1 MWGVRPTVSTGV
13 AGRVRAV
20 LLALGLLVLGAVVLY
35 VGAEGAV
42 RGAAGLARATGIPA
56 FVLGALLFGTDL
68 EGLGTAVVASA
79 RGQTSVAAGEVFG
92 AVLFVWGVAFGVAT
106 FLAKAPIPSP
116 GTAMVLA
123 PALPLLAAS
132 VSIVD
137 GAVARWEGV
146 VLLFL
151 FGLYGWF
158 VIREAR
164 GEVRHRTEEIE
175 REAGRGP
182 RSRGGQATLAVGGL
196 LILYIG
202 ATVLVAGAE
211 RLILETGL
219 LTGFVGAAILGA
231 VVSLD
236 EVVLEV
242 LPVRRGSPELAT
254 GNLFG
259 TMAAFTSGVLGLA
272 AVVRPLTVDGPGS
285 LALLGAAVLYAL
297 VGTAFLARD
306 RVGKVIGVGALLVY
320 GGWLVAAWSV

>member
-1 MWGVRPTVSTGV
+1 
-13 AGRVRAV
+13 V

-42 RGAAGLARATGIPA
+42 RGAAGVARAAGIPA

-106 FLAKAPIPSP
+106 LLARAPIPSP

-137 GAVARWEGV
+137 GAVGRWEGV

-151 FGLYGWF
+151 FGLYVWF
-158 VIREAR
+158 VVREAR
-164 GEVRHRTEEIE
+164 AEVRRRTKEIE

-182 RSRGGQATLAVGGL
+182 QSRGAQATLAVGGL
-196 LILYIG
+196 VILYIG

-211 RLILETGL
+211 RLILETRL

-236 EVVLEV
+236 EVALEV

-297 VGTAFLARD
+297 VGTAFLARE